1 MLSVSTATI
10 FSLPKPHRSGV
21 HYVPAPFIRYLWIAR
36 SSYYDEDTQV
46 GILDL
51 DCYRCVQRHLFR
63 S

>member
-51 DCYRCVQRHLFR
+51 DC
-63 S
+63 